1 MSSPLLTTPPAPNTL
16 PPLLGL
22 ASELHL
28 TILSFLSDL
37 KDAKDENDLA
47 LLQLRRTNRY
57 FRNLVPPPTHDDLL
71 RLEFVLYKYSVYAC
85 KFCLCLRREKKFA
98 STMLKGKK
106 GIGGQFR
113 DRRFCADCGFDTT
126 VVGSSQRYCPNSRAC
141 VDGVDWVW
149 CRECKFVKKGEE
161 ATSVCVGLCKECYK
175 TLGCRCGVKCGK
187 RLKSTTPLDS
197 RTLIPLR
204 WVPAAAS
211 SRRIR
216 YSASD
221 TDSDGDDQT
230 DEYDYWE
237 EQFELAQAEDNDW
250 RALD

>member
-1 MSSPLLTTPPAPNTL
+1 MNSPLLTTPPAPNTL
-16 PPLLGL
+16 PPFSRL

-28 TILSFLSDL
+28 AILSFLPDL
-37 KDAKDENDLA
+37 KDAKDEEDLA

-71 RLEFVLYKYSVYAC
+71 RLEFVLYKYKVYAC
-85 KFCLCLRREKKFA
+85 KFCLCLRPETKFA
-98 STMLKGKK
+98 STMLKGKTRPYGPAEAK
-106 GIGGQFR
+106 
-113 DRRFCADCGFDTT
+113 RFCAECGFDTT
-126 VVGSSQRYCPNSRAC
+126 VFGLSQRYCPSTRAC

-149 CRECKFVKKGEE
+149 CKECRFVKKGEE
-161 ATSVCVGLCKECYK
+161 ATSACVGLCKACYR
-175 TLGCRCGVKCGK
+175 TRGCRCGVKCGK
-187 RLKSTTPLDS
+187 RLRSTTPLDS

-204 WVPAAAS
+204 WVPAAS

-221 TDSDGDDQT
+221 TESDGDDQI

-237 EQFELAQAEDNDW
+237 EQFELAQGEGDDW
-250 RALD
+250 RDLD